1 MNILVTGGAGFI
13 GSHLVHRLAAQ
24 GCRVTILDNFNR
36 FYNPGL
42 KRKNLETL
50 PAGAEVSIREID
62 LLDWERLIGLFKAE
76 DFEQVVHLA
85 AWAGVTPSVKLPLL
99 YEEVNIRGTLNLLD
113 LCREHGIQNFTFA
126 SSSSVYGGNTK
137 IPFSETD
144 PVDRPICP
152 YAMTKRAGEL
162 LCYTYAH
169 LYKMNIPC
177 LRFFTVYG
185 PRQRPEMAIVKF
197 IRHIDRGLELV
208 LYGDGRYERDYTYI
222 DDIIDGIL
230 AAMQRRQGFE
240 IFNLGGHRT
249 TSVIDLVRLIEAR
262 MGKSGKVTLKPKR
275 SGEVDVTYA
284 DISHSK
290 AVLGY
295 EPHTSLEQGIDRTV
309 EWYQGLDVA
318 WE

>member
-13 GSHLVHRLAAQ
+13 GSHLVHRLVAQ
-24 GCRVTILDNFNR
+24 GHRVTVMDNFNN
-36 FYNPGL
+36 FYNPEL
-42 KRKNLETL
+42 KRRNLDTL
-50 PAGAEVSIREID
+50 PAGADVSIREMD
-62 LLDWERLIGLFKAE
+62 LLDWERLISLFKTG
-76 DFEQVVHLA
+76 DFQQVVHLA
-85 AWAGVTPSVKLPLL
+85 AWAGVTPSVEMPLL
-99 YEEVNIRGTLNLLD
+99 YEEVNVRGTLNLLE
-113 LCREHGIQNFTFA
+113 LCRKHKIINFTFA

-144 PVDRPICP
+144 PVEKPICP
-152 YAMTKRAGEL
+152 YAATKRAGEL

-169 LYKMNIPC
+169 LYGMNIPC

-208 LYGDGRYERDYTYI
+208 LYGEGQYERDYTYI
-222 DDIIDGIL
+222 DDIVDGIL
-230 AAMQRRQGFE
+230 AAMQRRQGHE

-262 MGKSGKVTLKPKR
+262 MDRPAKVTLKPKR

-284 DISHSK
+284 DVSHSK
-290 AVLGY
+290 AILGY

-309 EWYQGLDVA
+309 EWYRGLDFA